1 METEDLAN
9 LEIKVNADDID
20 DDGFVSIWNVASA
33 STGGE
38 TTDARFLAAK
48 ILGFL
53 CKHRCNFVLVS
64 QNDAKY
70 LDEWFERDKSILYDW
85 NTDSEKVDVI
95 TQHAFVPAEALPDF
109 LETKKFKPGVKYAPK
124 RSIRE
129 EWFNDEWNVG

>member
-1 METEDLAN
+1 METEELAN
-9 LEIKVNADDID
+9 LVIKVNSDDVG
-20 DDGFVSIWNVASA
+20 DDGFVSIWNVSSA
-33 STGGE
+33 STEGN
-38 TTDARFLAAK
+38 TDNARYLAAK

-53 CKHRCNFVLVS
+53 CKHRCTFVLIS
-64 QNDAKY
+64 PNDAKY

-109 LETKKFKPGVKYAPK
+109 LETKKFKPSVKYAPK

-129 EWFNDEWNVG
+129 DWFNDDWNVG